1 VKPSKSGLVGRG
13 FPWNLGSEDGT
24 SARAAPVASRLHRRY
39 LPPCGSTDASRSS
52 NCYPKAGLF
61 AGSRPPPEL
70 GGRLYELP
78 RCHAIRDRR
87 NQLGHA
93 ATGQVEDTMRDSLVR
108 RVLSL
113 AIAVLVLAAACTTTQ
128 ARGGRVVM
136 SQHNGWTIRV
146 SPSLTDR
153 WRARVQ
159 VWPPDINP
167 QAHGGIN
174 LRFDGS
180 ATDEKS
186 IVQSAIAAALSYIEA
201 NRRHDAS
208 WDPPWLRRLLQELG
222 EERDN

>member
-1 VKPSKSGLVGRG
+1 
-13 FPWNLGSEDGT
+13 
-24 SARAAPVASRLHRRY
+24 
-39 LPPCGSTDASRSS
+39 
-52 NCYPKAGLF
+52 
-61 AGSRPPPEL
+61 
-70 GGRLYELP
+70 
-78 RCHAIRDRR
+78 
-87 NQLGHA
+87 
-93 ATGQVEDTMRDSLVR
+93 MRDSLVR

-153 WRARVQ
+153 WRARVL
-159 VWPPDINP
+159 VWPPDVNP

-174 LRFDGS
+174 LRFDES

-201 NRRHDAS
+201 NRRPDS
-208 WDPPWLRRLLQELG
+208 TWDPPWLRRLLQELG
-222 EERDN
+222 EERDD